1 VSRLYTPL
9 VLALLLTPL
18 AAQEEIQVHT
28 TESGL
33 KYEIQRPGKE
43 GTNPKEGEKVRVHY
57 TGWLEDGTKFDSS
70 VDRGKPFTF
79 TIGEGVIKGW
89 SEGVALMTVGSKY
102 KFTIPWK
109 LAYGAQ
115 GRGAVIPP
123 KADLIFEIELLRV
136 LRPPPF
142 TAPDPAKQKATES
155 GLKYEVLAAGEG
167 EPPQPG
173 QGVQIE
179 FAVWSDQ
186 GTHILSTGAD
196 GHVLTGM
203 CAGLRLT
210 RMGEKFLEEA
220 VQLMKPGAR
229 DRFEVPPELC
239 WGSKGIAPHVQ
250 PNAITIWELEL
261 MKINDVPKFEKP
273 DPEKMI
279 KRESGLQYEVL
290 EEGTGASP
298 TAADQ
303 VTVHYTGYLENGTVF
318 DSSLARGEPATF
330 PLGRVIAGWTEGLQL
345 MKEGAKYRFTIPPEL
360 GYGPQGSPPVIP
372 PGATLIFVVDLI
384 KVGK

>member
-1 VSRLYTPL
+1 
-9 VLALLLTPL
+9 
-18 AAQEEIQVHT
+18 
-28 TESGL
+28 
-33 KYEIQRPGKE
+33 
-43 GTNPKEGEKVRVHY
+43 VHY

-70 VDRGKPFTF
+70 LDRGEPFTF
-79 TIGEGVIKGW
+79 SIGQGVIAGW

-102 KFTIPWK
+102 RFTIPWK

-123 KADLIFEIELLRV
+123 KANLIFEIELLRI

-142 TAPDPAKQKATES
+142 TAPDPAKQQATAS

-167 EPPQPG
+167 DPPRPD
-173 QGVQIE
+173 QGVQVE

-210 RMGEKFLEEA
+210 RDGEKFLEEA

-229 DRFEVPPELC
+229 YRFEVPPGLC
-239 WGSKGIAPHVQ
+239 WGSKGIAPRVP
-250 PNAITIWELEL
+250 PNAITIWELRL

-290 EEGTGASP
+290 EEGTGKSP
-298 TAADQ
+298 TRKDR

-318 DSSLARGEPATF
+318 DSSLARAEPATF
-330 PLGRVIAGWTEGLQL
+330 SLGRVIAGWTEGLQL

-372 PGATLIFVVDLI
+372 PNATLIFVVELI